1 MGSDSVLVAI
11 ISENFR
17 EICRIVSAG
26 AVLTHLNDRQTDR
39 QTHTHPDRGS
49 FLFLGKNPILW
60 NGIKKQQNSERKFYD
75 LSIGANFIFRKRKTY
90 TERLSDTRLGYLGQ
104 QFLGNVQFQLS
115 AKIERVHI
123 SKQIRLILVETF
135 IVF

>member
-26 AVLTHLNDRQTDR
+26 QVVTHLNDRQTDT
-39 QTHTHPDRGS
+39 QTHTHTHTHPDRGS

-60 NGIKKQQNSERKFYD
+60 NGIN
-75 LSIGANFIFRKRKTY
+75 KRYIKS
-90 TERLSDTRLGYLGQ
+90 TESQPLATDMS
-104 QFLGNVQFQLS
+104 V
-115 AKIERVHI
+115 
-123 SKQIRLILVETF
+123 
-135 IVF
+135 

>member
-26 AVLTHLNDRQTDR
+26 QVVTHLNHRHTDTHTHTHTETDRQTD
-39 QTHTHPDRGS
+39 THPDRGS

-60 NGIKKQQNSERKFYD
+60 NGIKKSP
-75 LSIGANFIFRKRKTY
+75 
-90 TERLSDTRLGYLGQ
+90 
-104 QFLGNVQFQLS
+104 
-115 AKIERVHI
+115 
-123 SKQIRLILVETF
+123 LILF
-135 IVF
+135 PPQSMSIFWKIV

>member
-26 AVLTHLNDRQTDR
+26 AVLTHLNDTQTHR
-39 QTHTHPDRGS
+39 HRHTHTHTHTHPDRGS

-60 NGIKKQQNSERKFYD
+60 NGIKKEVKRDEKA
-75 LSIGANFIFRKRKTY
+75 SIAT
-90 TERLSDTRLGYLGQ
+90 
-104 QFLGNVQFQLS
+104 S
-115 AKIERVHI
+115 AENKCFCSFEVTCT
-123 SKQIRLILVETF
+123 ST
-135 IVF
+135 VFA